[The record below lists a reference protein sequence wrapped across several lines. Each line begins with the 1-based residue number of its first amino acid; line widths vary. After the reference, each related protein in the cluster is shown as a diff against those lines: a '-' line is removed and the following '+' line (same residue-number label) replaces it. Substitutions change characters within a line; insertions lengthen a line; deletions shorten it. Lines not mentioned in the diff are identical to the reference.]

1 MKEKGRCKSGRGRY
15 NGEPVTSRNLC
26 HPRNCGL
33 KQLPVIGLVTQT
45 VPARLPQARGQP
57 QVSRA
62 QLPVSWQPPPSASSS
77 LLCDSPSWSCPSWS
91 TQQREA
97 RGAGRLA
104 PGSGRSA
111 ISSAFFCAGWLVGP
125 VRSRAGEQGCLSAG
139 GGGAERPPPGCC
151 CHKPSRPPRTSFL
164 GSVLGNRARSWSCL
178 FKEPLEIQL
187 LSGPCA
193 ALPTSSLP
201 PADVSRLFRPP
212 QPSGVCLEGH
222 TGACRA
228 VTSGGSSG
236 REACPSLIARRFSS
250 AFYK

>member
-125 VRSRAGEQGCLSAG
+125 VRSRAGEQISVQVAG
-139 GGGAERPPPGCC
+139 A
-151 CHKPSRPPRTSFL
+151 
-164 GSVLGNRARSWSCL
+164 
-178 FKEPLEIQL
+178 
-187 LSGPCA
+187 
-193 ALPTSSLP
+193 
-201 PADVSRLFRPP
+201 
-212 QPSGVCLEGH
+212 PSGLH
-222 TGACRA
+222 RA
-228 VTSGGSSG
+228 VAATNPHAHRGQASWAVSWATAPAVGP
-236 REACPSLIARRFSS
+236 ASLRSP
-250 AFYK
+250 